1 MVAAVSTYTAMVTRD
16 GSLWFVDI
24 PEVGIATQVRTLRDV
39 DAMTTEAIALTLDV
53 PPDTVTVHVLID
65 PGDSV
70 RRHLQVAEQSRKESA
85 EANARAASEVRAAAR
100 ELAASGAT
108 LRDIG
113 RVLNVSHQ
121 RAQQLVKG

>member
-1 MVAAVSTYTAMVTRD
+1 MSTYTAKATRD

-24 PEVGIATQVRTLRDV
+24 PEVGIATQARTLRDV
-39 DAMTTEAIALTLDV
+39 DAMAREAIALTLDV
-53 PPDTVTVHVLID
+53 PLETVSIEVVID

-70 RRHLQVAEQSRKESA
+70 RRHLLVAEQSRKESA
-85 EANARAASEVRAAAR
+85 EANARAAAEVRAAAR